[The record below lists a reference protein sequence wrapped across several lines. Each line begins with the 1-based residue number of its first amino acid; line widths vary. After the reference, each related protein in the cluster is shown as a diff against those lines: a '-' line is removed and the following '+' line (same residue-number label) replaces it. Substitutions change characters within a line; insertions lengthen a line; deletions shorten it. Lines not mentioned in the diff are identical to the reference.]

1 LTKRKN
7 EKMERMQ
14 MGSWRTSFTFDREK
28 IKNGEA
34 LKTILQKLCNRF
46 NIPYQSNAQALTDLL
61 VTLQQQEPEK
71 PAISTE
77 IKQPIIEYDEFG
89 FVKNMLCPHCNSP
102 NLKKAH
108 VDDVGQQWFKCE
120 NCGQYSTK
128 PKPKISTSE
137 QPPSE
142 IRVLPPPPCPYVS
155 EGFIDPKLGI
165 QMVFCDNP
173 ARTLRRTGK
182 KEPIAVSLSACK
194 KCWER
199 REHVQKQKAQAEQ
212 GKNSEYAKL
221 LECED
226 IKNKRWYC
234 ALKQTH
240 YSFETV
246 VDLSFLDCMENYPR
260 FNCPNKNCERNLA
273 KLIGYA
279 KEENGE
285 WE

>member
-1 LTKRKN
+1 
-7 EKMERMQ
+7 
-14 MGSWRTSFTFDREK
+14 MGTWRTSFTFDREK

-34 LKTILQKLCNRF
+34 LKAILQKLCNRF

-61 VTLQQQEPEK
+61 VTLQQEPEK
-71 PAISTE
+71 PATSMET
-77 IKQPIIEYDEFG
+77 KQPIIEYDEFG

-102 NLKKAH
+102 KIKKAH
-108 VDDVGQQWFKCE
+108 VDDLGQQWFKCE

-128 PKPKISTSE
+128 PKPKISEPSE

-155 EGFIDPKLGI
+155 EGYIDAKFGI

-173 ARTLRRTGK
+173 ARTLKRTGK
-182 KEPIAVSLSACK
+182 KQPIPVSLSACK

-199 REHVQKQKAQAEQ
+199 REFVQKQKAQAEQ
-212 GKNSEYAKL
+212 GKNPEYAKL
-221 LECED
+221 LEYED
-226 IKNKRWYC
+226 FKSKRWYC

-246 VDLSFLDCMENYPR
+246 EDLAHLDCMENYPR
-260 FNCPNKNCERNLA
+260 FDCPNKNCERNLA

-279 KEENGE
+279 KEKNGE

>member
-1 LTKRKN
+1 
-7 EKMERMQ
+7 
-14 MGSWRTSFTFDREK
+14 MGKVF
-28 IKNGEA
+28 
-34 LKTILQKLCNRF
+34 KTVYWNSETDFENWFQKHFQPLCNRY
-46 NIPYQSNAQALTDLL
+46 NIDTETFSSALKQLI
-61 VTLQQQEPEK
+61 E
-71 PAISTE
+71 AIATQGLTSTQTE
-77 IKQPIIEYDEFG
+77 TKAPNIEYDDLG

-102 NLKKAH
+102 KLKKAH
-108 VDDVGQQWFKCE
+108 IDDARQQWFKCE

-199 REHVQKQKAQAEQ
+199 REFVQKQKAQAEQ
-212 GKNSEYAKL
+212 GKNPEYAKL
-221 LECED
+221 LEYED
-226 IKNKRWYC
+226 IKSKRWYC

-246 VDLSFLDCMENYPR
+246 EDLAHLDCMENYPR
-260 FNCPNKNCERNLA
+260 FDCPNKNCERNLA

-279 KEENGE
+279 KEEKENEE